1 MRVMKTQLFTS
12 LLCCA
17 AALAAFAGTPDDS
30 TSRPQKRRFVA
41 TFTVPADWVRNIA
54 EEGAEV
60 VSLVPADADNHIYT
74 PSPGDLKKIREADV
88 VFAIS
93 PHFETWFGAI
103 VREERRRHPEKF
115 VFLGEHFV
123 GETHMPH
130 THGNA
135 PCAHGAEDPHFWTD
149 PALVAAHCV
158 PLIEKKLGA
167 DGSRYRREI
176 EAFVREAREKLA
188 KIPRERRRCVTYHN
202 NFSHFAARFDFE
214 IAGTILD
221 SATTEAADPSAK
233 KLAQLAEKIRRERIP
248 VFADATASPRLPRVL
263 ARNAGIPEPRTLR
276 VDALGPPGS
285 PAGSYLGMMRE
296 NVAALLAA
304 CAENQ

>member
-1 MRVMKTQLFTS
+1 MRVMKTNLLAP
-12 LLCCA
+12 LLCFA
-17 AALAAFAGTPDDS
+17 AALAAFAGTPADAAA
-30 TSRPQKRRFVA
+30 RPEKRRVVA
-41 TFTVPADWVRNIA
+41 TFTVPADWARNVA
-54 EEGAEV
+54 GAGADV
-60 VSLVPADADNHIYT
+60 VSLVPPDADNHAYS

-93 PHFETWFGAI
+93 PHFETWFGAL
-103 VREERRRHPEKF
+103 VREELRKNPEKF
-115 VFLGEHFV
+115 VFLGEPFV
-123 GETHMPH
+123 AETHAAH
-130 THGNA
+130 AHENA

-149 PALVAAHCV
+149 PALVAGHCV
-158 PLIEKKLGA
+158 PLIEKALGA
-167 DGSRYRREI
+167 DGSRYRSEL

-202 NFSHFAARFDFE
+202 NFSHFAARFGFE

-233 KLAQLAEKIRRERIP
+233 RLARLAEKIRRERIP

-263 ARNAGIPEPRTLR
+263 AQNAGVPAPRTLR
-276 VDALGPPGS
+276 VDALGAPGS
-285 PAGSYLGMMRE
+285 PAGDYLGMMRE

-304 CAENQ
+304 CAE